1 MGIRYV
7 ILRRSCLFVLSLVA
21 FGGLA
26 GCGGNSNR
34 PKTAEVK
41 GVVTFEGKPLPS
53 GSLLFVPTG
62 GGPSAQGN
70 IRDDGSYELGT
81 FTDDDGAVLG
91 SFKVMIT
98 AYSQPTGGVGLPEDA
113 ANGNAASI
121 ALIPE
126 IYGDLENSGLTAT
139 VTESP
144 NTINFDLVK
153 QTPKKKARG

>member
-1 MGIRYV
+1 
-7 ILRRSCLFVLSLVA
+7 
-21 FGGLA
+21 
-26 GCGGNSNR
+26 
-34 PKTAEVK
+34 
-41 GVVTFEGKPLPS
+41 
-53 GSLLFVPTG
+53 
-62 GGPSAQGN
+62 
-70 IRDDGSYELGT
+70 
-81 FTDDDGAVLG
+81 
-91 SFKVMIT
+91 MIT